1 MDKEFF
7 VREIDRNSGRLFR
20 VAYSLLQN
28 REDCRDALQECALK
42 AWEKRFSLRQEQYF
56 ATWITRI
63 LINECRNIQRRR
75 KRTVPLEQIPEPA
88 LEPPDPT
95 LSLALRALPER
106 FRLPLVLQGSEGMS
120 YREIAQTLGVT
131 EAAVRGRVHRAKKML
146 RKELEV

>member
-42 AWEKRFSLRQEQYF
+42 AWEKRSTLRQEQYF

-63 LINECRNIQRRR
+63 LINECRNIQHRR
-75 KRTVPLEQIPEPA
+75 KRTVPMDE
-88 LEPPDPT
+88 
-95 LSLALRALPER
+95 
-106 FRLPLVLQGSEGMS
+106 VLQMAG
-120 YREIAQTLGVT
+120 
-131 EAAVRGRVHRAKKML
+131 
-146 RKELEV
+146 